1 MNESAS
7 EYVNESFK
15 YILAILN
22 ACFQKEKK
30 KPVHTCV
37 LDTFSIVCKSV
48 LGTIAFINWILW
60 RYVETSKV

>member
-30 KPVHTCV
+30 KS
-37 LDTFSIVCKSV
+37 L
-48 LGTIAFINWILW
+48 FIL
-60 RYVETSKV
+60 VS

>member
-30 KPVHTCV
+30 KACSYLCLRHIFHCMQVSSGHNC
-37 LDTFSIVCKSV
+37 I
-48 LGTIAFINWILW
+48 
-60 RYVETSKV
+60 Y